1 MDNPTD
7 ELASLAVR
15 IREAIARR
23 DPRTAHALMAERLRL
38 ALSIA
43 KARARGERAERF
55 DRRAER
61 RAQREAWP
69 KCGAPRADGKPC
81 EARAVWLTGED
92 APRTRCR
99 HHGGAQSPNV
109 PRIRPTRGT
118 ERP

>member
-1 MDNPTD
+1 MNGLDPT
-7 ELASLAVR
+7 LAAALEALERGDVR
-15 IREAIARR
+15 
-23 DPRTAHALMAERLRL
+23 
-38 ALSIA
+38 
-43 KARARGERAERF
+43 RARELVKQTERAARK
-55 DRRAER
+55 RKAER
-61 RAQREAWP
+61 REARLFGRLARP
-69 KCGAPRADGKPC
+69 KCGAPRADGQPC